1 MTTTSL
7 PHDSAVT
14 PVTLSHLPCFATP
27 PRLRNFLTYSKRRYN
42 PPIREKNCS
51 LTRENLRP
59 AQENILSINARK
71 TALSKAFSK
80 NTKLFY
86 TEP

>member
-42 PPIREKNCS
+42 PHTREK
-51 LTRENLRP
+51 
-59 AQENILSINARK
+59 
-71 TALSKAFSK
+71 
-80 NTKLFY
+80 LFPHEGKFAPCPGKY
-86 TEP
+86 FFH